1 MKEFVL
7 IIFLLIFGITKGQSS
22 SKLSRNFWLGHGVS
36 FKVFKKTE
44 MLFQAEQRFG
54 VNNFEI
60 DKNLIELGLKRNL
73 SELSKLG
80 LLYRTTWEDGA
91 DYRLRRYAGHHKF
104 NILKGDFKFS
114 NQLGFQ
120 FDVRD
125 YTGETK
131 SHIRDKI
138 AMKYDYFKKVK
149 PYFQCD
155 FTFRFD
161 NKNYIDNNRFSIG
174 AKVRLKKNVKLKLF
188 VRFDQ
193 QSNRQNPEQE
203 LIFGTRLALKI

>member
-1 MKEFVL
+1 
-7 IIFLLIFGITKGQSS
+7 
-22 SKLSRNFWLGHGVS
+22 
-36 FKVFKKTE
+36 

-114 NQLGFQ
+114 NQQEGF
-120 FDVRD
+120 
-125 YTGETK
+125 
-131 SHIRDKI
+131 
-138 AMKYDYFKKVK
+138 
-149 PYFQCD
+149 
-155 FTFRFD
+155 
-161 NKNYIDNNRFSIG
+161 NYMNGMFINL
-174 AKVRLKKNVKLKLF
+174 RLAG
-188 VRFDQ
+188 Q
-193 QSNRQNPEQE
+193 QHMRQN
-203 LIFGTRLALKI
+203 LTFI

>member
-73 SELSKLG
+73 SKLSKLG

-161 NKNYIDNNRFSIG
+161 NKNSLCI
-174 AKVRLKKNVKLKLF
+174 A
-188 VRFDQ
+188 
-193 QSNRQNPEQE
+193 
-203 LIFGTRLALKI
+203 

>member
-1 MKEFVL
+1 MKQFVL

-22 SKLSRNFWLGHGVS
+22 SKLSQNFWLGYGVK
-36 FKVFKKTE
+36 FKVVKKTE
-44 MLFQAEQRFG
+44 MSFQAEQRFEIDD
-54 VNNFEI
+54 FEI
-60 DKNLIELGLKRNL
+60 DENLIEVGLKRK
-73 SELSKLG
+73 LSKLSQLG
-80 LLYRTTWEDGA
+80 LLYRTTWEDGEN
-91 DYRLRRYAGHHKF
+91 YRLRRYAGHYKLNLF
-104 NILKGDFKFS
+104 KGNFKFS

-120 FDVRD
+120 FDVTN

-138 AMKYDYFKKVK
+138 AIKYDYFKKFK
-149 PYFQCD
+149 PYCQYD

-174 AKVRLKKNVKLKLF
+174 AKVRLKKNVKLKIF

-193 QSNRQNPEQE
+193 QSNRQDPEQE
-203 LIFGTRLALKI
+203 LIFGARLALKI